1 MANNRYES
9 TPEKCFVGIP
19 HRDVCVSLIYL
30 RHLPCH
36 LRDQPLVSNNKDETR
51 SNARV
56 LWPVVLVVLA
66 MFGFGFALVPL
77 YDVFCELTGLNGKVK
92 TEAQAEAGFK
102 ADESRWVTVEFVTT
116 VNGSMPLAFRAGT
129 TKLKVHP
136 GEYQT
141 VKFYGTNQ
149 SGKTLLGRAIP
160 SIAPGWATQF
170 LKKSEC
176 FCFSEQSFEPG
187 KEREMPVR
195 FVIDPALPDTVADL
209 SLSYTFFDI
218 TEPH

>member
-1 MANNRYES
+1 MSNGNRA
-9 TPEKCFVGIP
+9 
-19 HRDVCVSLIYL
+19 
-30 RHLPCH
+30 
-36 LRDQPLVSNNKDETR
+36 DQPP
-51 SNARV
+51 SNAKV
-56 LWPVVLVVLA
+56 VWPIMLVVLA

-92 TEAQAEAGFK
+92 TEAEAEAGFK
-102 ADESRWVTVEFVTT
+102 VDAARWVTVEFVTT
-116 VNGSMPLAFRAGT
+116 VNGAMPLAFRAET

-149 SGKTLLGRAIP
+149 SNKSLVGRAIP

-170 LKKSEC
+170 LKKTEC
-176 FCFSEQSFEPG
+176 FCFSEQTFEPH
-187 KEREMPVR
+187 KEKEMPVR
-195 FVIDPALPDTVADL
+195 FAIDPALPGTVADV

-218 TEPH
+218 TEQH